1 MFAESSIY
9 NKKHK
14 MTQSEIDI
22 ARSWRVTVEQLY
34 ISIKLMYLMKLMN
47 EYKHPMLEY
56 IVNIARIANA
66 VQVTVWL

>member
-34 ISIKLMYLMKLMN
+34 TSIKLMYLMKLMN
-47 EYKHPMLEY
+47 KYKHPMLEY
-56 IVNIARIANA
+56 IVKK
-66 VQVTVWL
+66 

>member
-22 ARSWRVTVEQLY
+22 ARSWRITIEKLY
-34 ISIKLMYLMKLMN
+34 KSMKLMYLRKIMN
-47 EYKHPMLEY
+47 QYKHPMPEY
-56 IVNIARIANA
+56 IVKKMMF
-66 VQVTVWL
+66 

>member
-22 ARSWRVTVEQLY
+22 ARSWRVTFEQLY

-56 IVNIARIANA
+56 IVKK
-66 VQVTVWL
+66 

>member
-22 ARSWRVTVEQLY
+22 ARSWRVTVEKLY
-34 ISIKLMYLMKLMN
+34 LSIKLMYLMKLMN

-56 IVNIARIANA
+56 IVKK
-66 VQVTVWL
+66 

>member
-34 ISIKLMYLMKLMN
+34 LSIKLMYLMKLMN
-47 EYKHPMLEY
+47 EYKHQTL
-56 IVNIARIANA
+56 
-66 VQVTVWL
+66 

>member
-14 MTQSEIDI
+14 MTSSEIDI
-22 ARSWRVTVEQLY
+22 ARSWRVKVEQLY
-34 ISIKLMYLMKLMN
+34 ISINLMYLMKLMN

-56 IVNIARIANA
+56 IVKK
-66 VQVTVWL
+66 

>member
-34 ISIKLMYLMKLMN
+34 ISINLMYLMKLMN

-56 IVNIARIANA
+56 IVKK
-66 VQVTVWL
+66 

>member
-14 MTQSEIDI
+14 MTPSEIDI
-22 ARSWRVTVEQLY
+22 ARSWRVTVEKLY
-34 ISIKLMYLMKLMN
+34 LSIKLMYLMKLMN

-56 IVNIARIANA
+56 IVKK
-66 VQVTVWL
+66 

>member
-22 ARSWRVTVEQLY
+22 ARSWRVKVEQLY
-34 ISIKLMYLMKLMN
+34 ISINLMYLMKLMN

-56 IVNIARIANA
+56 IVKK
-66 VQVTVWL
+66 

>member
-34 ISIKLMYLMKLMN
+34 LSIKLMYLMKLMN

-56 IVNIARIANA
+56 IVKK
-66 VQVTVWL
+66 

>member
-34 ISIKLMYLMKLMN
+34 MNMKLMYLMKLMN

-56 IVNIARIANA
+56 IVKK
-66 VQVTVWL
+66 